1 MEMVMTADIRP
12 RDASLCNC
20 GALRKASRRVSRIYD
35 EALAPTG
42 LGSVQHSILAETAR
56 WTAQPP
62 TLWEL
67 ADALVMDRSTIA
79 RNLRPLERDGY
90 LTVLPSE
97 TDRRRKLVTLT
108 SAGQAKLAQARVFW
122 LQAQKNF
129 EKTFGMPESV
139 ALRSRLLAIAN
150 DSTFA
155 ASMKS
160 GAVDQP

>member
-1 MEMVMTADIRP
+1 MASDFRP
-12 RDASLCNC
+12 REASLCNC

-35 EALAPTG
+35 EVLAPVG

-56 WTAQPP
+56 WTEQAP

-97 TDRRRKLVTLT
+97 VDRRSKLVSLT
-108 SAGQAKLAQARVFW
+108 PEGRAKLAEARVLW
-122 LQAQKNF
+122 LRAQKSF
-129 EKTFGMPESV
+129 EQTFGAVEAG
-139 ALRSRLLAIAN
+139 ALRSQLLAIAN
-150 DSTFA
+150 DSKFG

-160 GAVDQP
+160 GAAD